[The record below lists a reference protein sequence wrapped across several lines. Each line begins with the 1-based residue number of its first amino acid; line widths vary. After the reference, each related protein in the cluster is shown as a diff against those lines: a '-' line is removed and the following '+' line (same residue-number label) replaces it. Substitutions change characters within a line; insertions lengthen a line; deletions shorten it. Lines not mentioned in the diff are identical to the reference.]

1 MASIGYFLS
10 CEQFDP
16 AELIDQAK
24 RAEAAG
30 FDSLWISDHYH
41 PWNDEQ
47 GQSPFVWGIIG
58 ALSQVTSLP
67 ISTAVTCP
75 TVRIHPAIIAQAAA
89 TAAVQLDGRFIL
101 GVGSGEA
108 LNEHI
113 LGHRWPSVG
122 VRHQMLQEAVA
133 VIRRLLTGDE
143 ISHHGT
149 HYDVQE
155 ARIYTRPQDR
165 VPIYVS
171 GFGRQS
177 AQLAGR
183 IGDGY
188 CLTRPDAELVNTFR
202 DAGGGDKPVQGGT
215 KVSWDRDPDAARK
228 AAHRLWGN
236 VALPGQLAQTLPRP
250 KDFAAAMT
258 LVTPEKVAQ
267 TITCGPDSD
276 RHATQIRSY
285 LDAGINEVYVQQIGP
300 DMDGFF
306 AAYEREVLPQ
316 LRH

>member
-10 CEQFDP
+10 CKQFAP

-122 VRHQMLQEAVA
+122 VRHQMLQEAIA
-133 VIRRLLTGDE
+133 VIRQLHTGDE

-155 ARIYTRPQDR
+155 AR
-165 VPIYVS
+165 
-171 GFGRQS
+171 
-177 AQLAGR
+177 
-183 IGDGY
+183 
-188 CLTRPDAELVNTFR
+188 
-202 DAGGGDKPVQGGT
+202 
-215 KVSWDRDPDAARK
+215 
-228 AAHRLWGN
+228 
-236 VALPGQLAQTLPRP
+236 
-250 KDFAAAMT
+250 
-258 LVTPEKVAQ
+258 
-267 TITCGPDSD
+267 
-276 RHATQIRSY
+276 
-285 LDAGINEVYVQQIGP
+285 
-300 DMDGFF
+300 
-306 AAYEREVLPQ
+306 
-316 LRH
+316 